1 MEKVN
6 LTGLTQEE
14 LEQFAVDHGEKSFR
28 GRQLFSWIYQKKA
41 TDFGEIT
48 NLSKKLRQKFAD
60 LASIG
65 QLQLAEKS
73 HSPASDSIKYLFR
86 LEGDN
91 WVESVFI
98 SESGRRTLCVS
109 SQVGCALKCAF
120 CATGKLGLKR
130 NLTAGEIVDQVI
142 FVERDTDIELTNI
155 VFMGMGEPFKNYENV
170 IKAAYLMN
178 HENGIAIGTRHIVIS
193 TVGIIPALYR
203 YTDEGHRFKL
213 AISLHS
219 PFNEDRRKLM
229 PVSAKYDVDKLI
241 DAVKYYM
248 KKSQRRPTFQY
259 VLIAGVNDRR
269 QDAQGVRKLLQGIPC
284 KVNLIPYNPTV
295 ANFNRP
301 TRGHVDQFAQWLMP
315 IQAPI
320 SVRWSKGDD
329 IEAACGQLA
338 GKFVEI
344 PEMT

>member
-1 MEKVN
+1 MEKIN

-28 GRQLFSWIYQKKA
+28 GRQLFSWIYQRKA
-41 TDFGEIT
+41 TNFGEMT
-48 NLSKKLRQKFAD
+48 NLSKTLRNKFQN
-60 LASIG
+60 LATIG
-65 QLQLAEKS
+65 QLQIAEKS
-73 HSPASDSIKYLFR
+73 QSPASDSIKYLFR
-86 LEGDN
+86 LQDGN
-91 WVESVFI
+91 LIESVFI
-98 SESGRRTLCVS
+98 SESNRRTLCVS
-109 SQVGCALKCAF
+109 SQVGCALKCTF

-142 FVERDTDIELTNI
+142 CVERDTGLELTNI

-170 IKAAYLMN
+170 IQSAYLMN

-219 PFNEDRRKLM
+219 PFNKDRQKLM

-248 KKSQRRPTFQY
+248 KKSRHRPTFQY
-259 VLIAGVNDRR
+259 VLIDGINDRNK
-269 QDAQGVRKLLQGIPC
+269 DAHGVRKLLQGIRC

-295 ANFNRP
+295 PAFKRP
-301 TRGHVDQFAQWLMP
+301 PREHVDQFAQWLMP
-315 IQAPI
+315 IHAPI

-338 GKFVEI
+338 GKFVET